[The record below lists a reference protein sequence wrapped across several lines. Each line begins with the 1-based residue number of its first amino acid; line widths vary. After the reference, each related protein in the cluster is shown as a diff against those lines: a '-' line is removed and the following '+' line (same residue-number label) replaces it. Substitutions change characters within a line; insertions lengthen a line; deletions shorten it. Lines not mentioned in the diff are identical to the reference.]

1 MSNMHCFYDGHGNLL
16 DQEKDNYDNLEE
28 NKHHDQRIVV
38 IRGTWVHDVFH
49 HIVFSWI
56 SKSN

>member
-38 IRGTWVHDVFH
+38 IRGT
-49 HIVFSWI
+49 
-56 SKSN
+56 